1 MSLEKPSRKTSDSE
15 PPATEKKAY
24 EKPSFVREEVF
35 ETMALACGK
44 VSPSSGLCKGNRKNS

>member
-44 VSPSSGLCKGNRKNS
+44 VNPGQCKGNRKNS